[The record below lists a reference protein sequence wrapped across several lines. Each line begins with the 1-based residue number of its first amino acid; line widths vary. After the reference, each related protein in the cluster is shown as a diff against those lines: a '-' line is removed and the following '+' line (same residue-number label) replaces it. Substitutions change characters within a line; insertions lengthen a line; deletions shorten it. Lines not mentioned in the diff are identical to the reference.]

1 LSLQGVA
8 SPYLPNYGGAGLD
21 PVRGHARAPTKPC
34 EPGVHDGG
42 RARDLPRARGPRI
55 LCAGR
60 RIHGSLHGV
69 LRARVRCAITLI
81 SLLSTTI
88 L

>member
-8 SPYLPNYGGAGLD
+8 SPSLPNYGGAGLD

-34 EPGVHDGG
+34 ELGVHDGG
-42 RARDLPRARGPRI
+42 GARDLPHARGPRI
-55 LCAGR
+55 PCASRG
-60 RIHGSLHGV
+60 ICGSLCDV